1 MIISTI
7 KGIKLEAISACVPKN
22 KIDNRIFAKE
32 HFESSNLDSTIK
44 AVGIDERRVVKKDET
59 TSLDLSIEAAKELFK
74 DEKLKKSDFGAIIFV
89 TVTPDKIMPNNAS
102 YAQHLLGFDENI
114 AAFDI
119 NHACSGYIYGLWN
132 AALIAKSINKK
143 VLLLDGDINSHYV
156 SPWDK
161 STALLFG
168 DAGSATIISSTT
180 GDNEWN
186 FTFKTDASHRDALNV
201 GIGFRDLL
209 KKEHLDYNEYPDGS
223 KRRFVDM
230 SMNGEDVFNYVVL
243 KVPKIIKEFLEE
255 IETEVSDY
263 DNLILHQANAFM
275 LRKLARKIKFPL
287 EDVPMSMSKY
297 GNTSSVSIPLNMCS
311 ELENELNNNS
321 SELLLCGMGAGLST
335 GVASIDINGCIC
347 TGVIEIDV

>member
-7 KGIKLEAISACVPKN
+7 TGIKIDAISACVPKN
-22 KIDNRIFAKE
+22 KIENRKFANE
-32 HFESSNLDSTIK
+32 HFESNMESIIK
-44 AVGIDERRVVKKDET
+44 AVGIDERRVVRKDDT
-59 TSLDLSIEAAKELFK
+59 TSFDLSIESAKEIFK
-74 DEKLKKSDFGAIIFV
+74 DEQLKKSDFGAIVFV
-89 TVTPDKIMPNNAS
+89 TLTADKLMPNNAS
-102 YAQHLLGFDENI
+102 YAQHILGFDENI

-143 VLLLDGDINSHYV
+143 VLLLDGDINSRYV

-168 DAGSATIISSTT
+168 DAGSATVISPTT
-180 GDNEWN
+180 DNNEWN

-223 KRRFVDM
+223 KKRFIDM
-230 SMNGEDVFNYVVL
+230 SMKGEDVFNYVVL
-243 KVPKIIKEFLEE
+243 KVPKIISEFLEE
-255 IETEVSDY
+255 IEGEVSDY
-263 DNLILHQANAFM
+263 DSLILHQANAFM

-287 EDVPMSMSKY
+287 ENVPMSMNKY
-297 GNTSSVSIPLNMCS
+297 GNTSSASIPLNICS
-311 ELENELNNNS
+311 ELKNDISNKS
-321 SELLLCGMGAGLST
+321 SDLLLCGMGAGLST
-335 GVASIDINGCIC
+335 GVASINIDKCFC
-347 TGVIEIDV
+347 TGVIEIDL